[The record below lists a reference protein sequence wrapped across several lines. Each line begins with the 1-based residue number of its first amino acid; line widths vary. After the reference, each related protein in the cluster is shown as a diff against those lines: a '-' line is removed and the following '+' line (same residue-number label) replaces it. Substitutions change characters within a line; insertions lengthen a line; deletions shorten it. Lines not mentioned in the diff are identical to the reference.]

1 MGLKRNT
8 KGELTEIN
16 PLRTRKGS
24 IYQKG
29 SNESFKIKSS
39 SLNSFT
45 TI

>member
-24 IYQKG
+24 IYQKA
-29 SNESFKIKSS
+29 SNESFKISRSKLSNF
-39 SLNSFT
+39 LDC
-45 TI
+45 